1 MKKVTGVLPF
11 IILSLY
17 FTLGNM
23 TGFRLPAMQILAVA
37 GLVLMAI
44 ALYLRKR
51 VSGMSAIDKG
61 FLIFMALSAAAF
73 LFFPRG
79 PAEVIAEFNIGFFYL
94 VLFAVT
100 ALPVLISKRY
110 FTDYF
115 AKETTPEVVWETDI
129 FRTINRHLTW
139 TWVVIFAVSAFVTT
153 IPALLFP
160 AGGPLTGLLF
170 QVILPTLFM
179 VGVGIPMNRMYP
191 RYYQRKKGLDPSRTA
206 EGGHPGGSALIGQIT
221 NKPQQEE
228 KMSTQPRVMA
238 INGSPH
244 GAVGNTSQ
252 MIRMIGEGLSREG
265 IVLEEIFLTD
275 KEIAYC
281 IGCAVCL
288 EKGKCWRKDDHAG
301 ITDALFSADGIILA
315 SPVYFKHVTA
325 QMKTFI
331 DRSLAFGHKPRGS
344 SKPGLAVTVSSG
356 LADTA
361 TAHYLEDMLRV
372 YGAFSLGALIAIG
385 TGPGGF
391 LGKEAVE
398 ARAQDLARDLARAI
412 KEKKRYP
419 VTGADLYAYL
429 FMRDLV
435 TREKDFMQDDYQYWQ
450 NTGILDGFEAYV
462 QQRYTRASYDPEIR
476 KEWIRSLIREE
487 NTPKTGAKA
496 TSAVSPTHPV
506 RPAAAAG
513 CHELL
518 KMMPL
523 GFRSDTAPGLNAVY
537 QFEISGSET
546 FSAYLR
552 IADNRCTFHEGSHE
566 KPDVLI
572 KAPAE
577 VWLAVSQGALDGQSA
592 FMSGK
597 YRAEG
602 NVGLLLKLK
611 TLFPV

>member
-1 MKKVTGVLPF
+1 MKKLSGILPF
-11 IILSLY
+11 IILSSY
-17 FTLGNM
+17 FTLGSM
-23 TGFRLPAMQILAVA
+23 TGFHLPTMRIPAVA
-37 GLVLMAI
+37 GFFLMAI

-51 VSGMSAIDKG
+51 ESDLSAIDRG

-73 LFFPRG
+73 LFFPRD
-79 PAEVIAEFNIGFFYL
+79 PAEVIAKFNIGLFYL

-100 ALPVLISKRY
+100 ALPALISKQY
-110 FTDYF
+110 FTVYF
-115 AKETTPEVVWETDI
+115 AKKTTPAAVWETDI
-129 FRTINRHLTW
+129 FKTINRRLTGAW
-139 TWVVIFAVSAFVTT
+139 AAIFVLSAFTAI
-153 IPALLFP
+153 IPALFFP
-160 AGGPLTGLLF
+160 AGGSLTGLLF
-170 QVILPTLFM
+170 QVILPTLVM
-179 VGVGIPMNRMYP
+179 VGIGIPMNRMYP
-191 RYYQRKKGLDPSRTA
+191 RYYQRKLGLDPFGTA
-206 EGGHPGGSALIGQIT
+206 EVGYPGGSTTTAQTT

-228 KMSTQPRVMA
+228 KMSQFRVVA

-244 GAVGNTSQ
+244 GAIGNTSQ

-265 IVLEEIFLTD
+265 IVLEEIFLAD
-275 KEIAYC
+275 KAIAYC

-301 ITDALFSADGIILA
+301 ISDALFSADGIILA

-331 DRSLAFGHKPRGS
+331 DRSLAFGHKPRGA
-344 SKPGLAVTVSSG
+344 SKPGLAVTVSAG

-361 TAHYLEDMLRV
+361 TSHYLEDMLRV
-372 YGAFSLGALIAIG
+372 YGAFSLGALVAIG

-398 ARAQDLARDLARAI
+398 ARAQDFGRDLARVI

-419 VTGADLYAYL
+419 VTGDDLYAYL

-435 TREKDFMQDDYQYWQ
+435 TREKEFMRDDYQYWQ
-450 NTGILDGFEAYV
+450 NAGILDGFEAYAN
-462 QQRYTRASYDPEIR
+462 QRFTPAAYDPEMR
-476 KEWIRSLIREE
+476 KEWIKGLIKEE
-487 NTPKTGAKA
+487 NAGKTRAKA
-496 TSAVSPTHPV
+496 VSVSPTA
-506 RPAAAAG
+506 PAGPEAAVS
-513 CHELL
+513 CYELL

-523 GFRSDTAPGLNAVY
+523 GFRSEAAPGFNAVY

-546 FSAYLR
+546 FSAYVR

-566 KPDVLI
+566 KPEVLI

-577 VWLAVSQGALDGQSA
+577 VWLAVSQGVMDGQNA

-597 YRAEG
+597 YRVEG

-611 TLFPV
+611 TLFPA